1 MLLENDEDDSRQ
13 RGTREHHH
21 SQRGE
26 QAARPKTKKKVV
38 NAFNIVLFLKNET
51 EIDIQII
58 FKRVYGLMNLQMHHL
73 SLSYT
78 LSIHAMIC

>member
-1 MLLENDEDDSRQ
+1 MLLENDEDDSRQQ

-38 NAFNIVLFLKNET
+38 NAFNIVLF
-51 EIDIQII
+51 
-58 FKRVYGLMNLQMHHL
+58 FKKTFLACLFQRIVKAKAKKMPAAERELFDTNFW
-73 SLSYT
+73 
-78 LSIHAMIC
+78 